1 MTSSPLVTVLVPIFN
16 GEKYLR
22 PALESIISQTFK
34 SFEVLLINDGS
45 TDNSINIM
53 NEFASLDQ
61 RVRIID
67 KRNTGLTDTLNCGVA
82 ESMGAWIS
90 RMDQDDIA
98 STKRLDLQVRKV
110 NSDQSLILVGSNFE
124 TLDELTHKTK
134 IYRIPNH
141 HDHLV
146 RRLHRLQGFFPHSS
160 AMFHTESARRIGGY
174 DQQALYN
181 EDWDL
186 WLRLSECGKI
196 GSLPECLV
204 TIRKHPLQM
213 TENSGVIDP
222 QGEAFVSS
230 TLQLLRIRSQ
240 IFHSQPNLDRE
251 DLRVWIQ
258 GTKRY
263 KKYREIILLQ
273 QSIRSMTSL
282 ERYIKLVLRI
292 STQPLSAL
300 RLILYWLNG
309 TSGPKLT
316 ASKISKE
323 LSRSSAVINKVT
335 YTE

>member
-1 MTSSPLVTVLVPIFN
+1 MNSRPFVTVLVPIYN

-22 PALESIISQTFK
+22 PALESIISQSFR
-34 SFEVLLINDGS
+34 SFEVLLIDDGS
-45 TDNSINIM
+45 TDNSVNIM

-61 RVRIID
+61 RVRIIC
-67 KRNTGLTDTLNCGVA
+67 KSNTGLTDTLNCGVA
-82 ESMGAWIS
+82 ESVGVWIS

-98 STKRLDLQVRKV
+98 STNRLDLQVKKIH
-110 NSDQSLILVGSNFE
+110 SDQSLILVGSNFK

-146 RRLHRLQGFFPHSS
+146 KRLHRLQGFFPHSS
-160 AMFHTESARRIGGY
+160 AMFHAESARQIGGY
-174 DQQALYN
+174 DPQALYN

-196 GSLPECLV
+196 GSVAECLV

-213 TENSGVIDP
+213 TENSGLIDP

-230 TLQLLRIRSQ
+230 TLHYLRIRSQ
-240 IFHSQPNLDRE
+240 IFQSRPNLDRG
-251 DLRVWIQ
+251 DLRIWIQ

-263 KKYREIILLQ
+263 MRYRKIISLQ
-273 QSIRSMTSL
+273 QSIRSMTPL
-282 ERYIKLVLRI
+282 RKLIKLMLLI
-292 STQPLSAL
+292 SIQPLSTL
-300 RLILYWLNG
+300 TLIHYWSNG

-316 ASKISKE
+316 ASKMSKE
-323 LSRSSAVINKVT
+323 VSRSSTGIKK
-335 YTE
+335 